1 MIVNKKQLA
10 DIFGL
15 SERTFT
21 EYQRDPSFPY
31 RAAGRGHDNEYDTTA
46 VHTWLLERA
55 TTKGRETTRERLERI
70 RADREELGF
79 ASDVKEAIPAEETFN
94 LIEEAIV
101 ASRNVLLHGNT
112 GLKKR
117 LDREYKIDLDIEI
130 LHAHSHEVLT
140 NISEL
145 GEKFAFENAEGVE
158 EVDAA

>member
-21 EYQRDPSFPY
+21 EYQRDTSFPFK
-31 RAAGRGHDNEYDTTA
+31 AAGRGHDNEYDTTA

-55 TTKGRETTRERLERI
+55 TTKGRETSREKLDRV
-70 RADREELGF
+70 RAGREELAY
-79 ASDVKEAIPAEETFN
+79 ASELKELIPAEETFD

-130 LHAHSHEVLT
+130 LNAHSHEVLT

-145 GEKFAFENAEGVE
+145 GEKFAFENAERLE
-158 EVDAA
+158 EMDAS